1 MCSRHCSFYCYCHHN
16 HAHHAQI
23 AHGHEYGHYWRS
35 REWKALGVPILS
47 SARDRDSKQR
57 FPGEPP
63 WPFWSTAN
71 LHFFFQPIISPNSET
86 AMLSTLGDSYI
97 KHRECQGQQK
107 LIWIQSEFFV
117 GLVRI
122 VFDIVATLILQ
133 IIGWDPS
140 YQTIKSG
147 LSNVQI
153 QKWG

>member
-1 MCSRHCSFYCYCHHN
+1 MLITTHEHDGHSCGENSNQKSTAYYN
-16 HAHHAQI
+16 HAHHAH
-23 AHGHEYGHYWRS
+23 AHEYGHYWRS

-97 KHRECQGQQK
+97 KHLDSQGQQT
-107 LIWIQSEFFV
+107 LIWTQSEFF
-117 GLVRI
+117 
-122 VFDIVATLILQ
+122 VATLILQ

-140 YQTIKSG
+140 YQTIKSD
-147 LSNVQI
+147 LCKIRI